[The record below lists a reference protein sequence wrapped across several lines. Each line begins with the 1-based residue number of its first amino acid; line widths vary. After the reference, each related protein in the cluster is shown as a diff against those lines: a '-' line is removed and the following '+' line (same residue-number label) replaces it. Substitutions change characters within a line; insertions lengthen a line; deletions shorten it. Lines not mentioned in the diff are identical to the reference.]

1 MTNPTYQNSEHA
13 EEYKIIKHD
22 LVRVL
27 LLNLAYLSGILALYY
42 ANRNS
47 LFLERWFSRLFNF

>member
-1 MTNPTYQNSEHA
+1 MTNLANQNSEHA

-22 LVRVL
+22 LLRVF
-27 LLNLAYLSGILALYY
+27 LLNLAYLAGIVALYY

-47 LFLERWFSRLFNF
+47 LFLERWFSKLFNF

>member
-1 MTNPTYQNSEHA
+1 MTTSTHQNFEHA

-27 LLNLAYLSGILALYY
+27 LLNLAYLGGILALYY